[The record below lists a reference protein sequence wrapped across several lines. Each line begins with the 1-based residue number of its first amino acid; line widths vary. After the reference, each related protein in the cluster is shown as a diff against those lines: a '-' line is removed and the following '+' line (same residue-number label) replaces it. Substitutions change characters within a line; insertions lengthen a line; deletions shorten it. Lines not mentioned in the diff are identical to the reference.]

1 MTRTSTRS
9 VIRAFSTTAPVSAV
23 NTAKV
28 DAKAKAR
35 AKEKEKRRKKKHTN
49 YQLPVL
55 SDINRYTLVDAVQ
68 YIRAFEIGRD
78 PAQVKYDLAIR
89 LRTKKDGPVLRN
101 QIRLPNSVKTD
112 IKVCV
117 LAPIDSKAG
126 KAAKAAGASLVGEEE
141 VFDIIK
147 NGKIDFDRCLTTPEM
162 LPKITKA
169 GLPRIL
175 GPRGLMPSVK
185 LNTVVEEKEM
195 QSTVRNTLGGST
207 YRERQGVIR
216 MAIGQL
222 GFTETQLR
230 DNVQALIAQLRREAS
245 AMVEQSGF
253 SKEIYEVVSATT
265 INVRP
270 LTYHDLGL
278 ELYQLSWLFFERRL
292 QLTKLYTSRA
302 RKPTEPFQASGSQ
315 PQKDED

>member
-1 MTRTSTRS
+1 MNSLCASCRAHALKAGRRS
-9 VIRAFSTTAPVSAV
+9 VTAVPAPSAIRAFSTTLPASAA
-23 NTAKV
+23 NKAQIEANKK
-28 DAKAKAR
+28 AKAKAQL
-35 AKEKEKRRKKKHTN
+35 ERRKKKKHN
-49 YQLPVL
+49 VYQLPNL
-55 SDINRYTLVDAVQ
+55 GDINRYTLVDAMQ
-68 YIRAFEIGRD
+68 YIRAFEIGRN
-78 PAQVKYDLAIR
+78 PAQVKYDVAIR

-117 LAPIDSKAG
+117 LVPVDSKAG

-147 NGKIDFDRCLTTPEM
+147 NGKIDFDRCITTPDM
-162 LPKITKA
+162 LSKLTKA

-185 LNTVVEEKEM
+185 LNSVIEEKDM
-195 QSTVRNTLGGST
+195 QSAVRNMMGGST

-222 GFTETQLR
+222 GFTEAQLR

-253 SKEIYEVVSATT
+253 SKDIYDVVSDMTLP
-265 INVRP
+265 N
-270 LTYHDLGL
+270 
-278 ELYQLSWLFFERRL
+278 S
-292 QLTKLYTSRA
+292 
-302 RKPTEPFQASGSQ
+302 
-315 PQKDED
+315 